1 MNTKLSTLLLSVIFG
16 LTACSVDD
24 TSITPS
30 DNPDDISWEKPD
42 YTSVKCDDP
51 VFISD
56 GIKPEVRSA
65 LDTYLTNITSLDE
78 AMVAVVKPE
87 DIGTYEG
94 KLKAF
99 YDRGGLVV
107 VAHPTTRPSMHS
119 LPRSLPRR
127 STITSPSC
135 SRPTTRGP
143 SADSCNSCNS

>member
-94 KLKAF
+94 NS
-99 YDRGGLVV
+99 R
-107 VAHPTTRPSMHS
+107 H
-119 LPRSLPRR
+119 
-127 STITSPSC
+127 STIGADSWWSPILLASILPNSLRSMASSMSCPSTPQSPSC
-135 SRPTTRGP
+135 FLPPTIQV
-143 SADSCNSCNS
+143 

>member
-56 GIKPEVRSA
+56 GIKPEVRVH
-65 LDTYLTNITSLDE
+65 LTPISL
-78 AMVAVVKPE
+78 
-87 DIGTYEG
+87 
-94 KLKAF
+94 
-99 YDRGGLVV
+99 
-107 VAHPTTRPSMHS
+107 
-119 LPRSLPRR
+119 
-127 STITSPSC
+127 TSP
-135 SRPTTRGP
+135 RLMRLWLLW
-143 SADSCNSCNS
+143 

>member
-99 YDRGGLVV
+99 YVIHTCLLLLTDLYRL
-107 VAHPTTRPSMHS
+107 HRT
-119 LPRSLPRR
+119 
-127 STITSPSC
+127 STDILMYLGVGHRLLQC
-135 SRPTTRGP
+135 QNR
-143 SADSCNSCNS
+143 